1 MESLLL
7 DRDYGRSP
15 HPPTCTC
22 VTCTEQRN
30 KRAGRRSVGDRV
42 TRSGGNWGV
51 SIGAALVI
59 VVIVAIILAVG

>member
-1 MESLLL
+1 
-7 DRDYGRSP
+7 
-15 HPPTCTC
+15 
-22 VTCTEQRN
+22 VTCAEQRN